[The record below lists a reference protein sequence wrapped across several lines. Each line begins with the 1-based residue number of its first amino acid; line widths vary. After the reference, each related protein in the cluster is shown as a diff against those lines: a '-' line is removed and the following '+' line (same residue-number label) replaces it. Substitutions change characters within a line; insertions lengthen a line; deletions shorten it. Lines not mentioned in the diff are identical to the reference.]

1 MSGLGDATEPQ
12 LLVRYATNGVL
23 CAILVGIIC
32 STPLLGEL
40 KIKLAKAA
48 AHRPRLRAIG
58 CALEVP
64 GILILLSSLQPGW
77 RVEHTIPLF
86 ISDFEMNSP
95 RHINKLSDL
104 VLVGVFAL
112 TLLFPT
118 LCSLCHSKK
127 TGAIDEYRPLAAFP
141 GLSMNAVNLEAFT
154 RRFEE
159 HYNDHFGGRELL
171 IVSHLKIKYALF
183 PLESGAQGLG
193 RA

>member
-64 GILILLSSLQPGW
+64 GILILLFLSTAWLAGGTYNP
-77 RVEHTIPLF
+77 F
-86 ISDFEMNSP
+86 IYF
-95 RHINKLSDL
+95 
-104 VLVGVFAL
+104 
-112 TLLFPT
+112 
-118 LCSLCHSKK
+118 
-127 TGAIDEYRPLAAFP
+127 
-141 GLSMNAVNLEAFT
+141 
-154 RRFEE
+154 RF
-159 HYNDHFGGRELL
+159 
-171 IVSHLKIKYALF
+171 
-183 PLESGAQGLG
+183 
-193 RA
+193 